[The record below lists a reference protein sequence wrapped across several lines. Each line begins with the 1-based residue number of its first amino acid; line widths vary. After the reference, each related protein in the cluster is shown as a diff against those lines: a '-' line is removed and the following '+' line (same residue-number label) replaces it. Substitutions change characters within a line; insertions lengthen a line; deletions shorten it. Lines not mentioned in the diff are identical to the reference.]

1 MLGYVED
8 GQRVAGEISAHKM
21 ISACDFR
28 THRER
33 DKPDVVVDG
42 KTTFSSSVSIALIV
56 SKLRRGGG
64 VSHHSGVKQIP
75 RPSQGGAR
83 DDLP

>member
-1 MLGYVED
+1 MRSEHTRQSWCAV
-8 GQRVAGEISAHKM
+8 
-21 ISACDFR
+21 C

-56 SKLRRGGG
+56 SKSRRVGGAG
-64 VSHHSGVKQIP
+64 HRSGVKQI
-75 RPSQGGAR
+75 SAQS
-83 DDLP
+83 

>member
-1 MLGYVED
+1 
-8 GQRVAGEISAHKM
+8 M
-21 ISACDFR
+21 IPGCNLNAY
-28 THRER
+28 RER

-56 SKLRRGGG
+56 SKLGRVEGS
-64 VSHHSGVKQIP
+64 SHPQWRQVDLRVEGD
-75 RPSQGGAR
+75 AR

>member
-1 MLGYVED
+1 MI
-8 GQRVAGEISAHKM
+8 ISSRNLH
-21 ISACDFR
+21 

-56 SKLRRGGG
+56 SGLSRVGG
-64 VSHHSGVKQIP
+64 VGHHSGVKQI
-75 RPSQGGAR
+75 SWQS
-83 DDLP
+83 